1 MQFVEKQLT
10 AGLKLVPCAASKK
23 EGGTGCHDCSMS
35 NYSLSNRLSDNT
47 PYIPVLW
54 FTVLFA
60 VISYVAVSTRA
71 ILSPFEANAF
81 VDAKRLLSVGI
92 GAAILWFSIS
102 AAERLSEQGP
112 RAQILAIL
120 NIAIPGA
127 IGLLL
132 VREAYDLFASGELA
146 QRLALNLRWMLTW
159 VGYFAAASATFLALS
174 YHRQLQVARACL
186 AAAQDSATVRGAPA
200 KEEVS
205 ELLVILRSNSGY
217 EVADAGPSDLP
228 NNERI
233 ARIDQLAAKLVK

>member
-1 MQFVEKQLT
+1 
-10 AGLKLVPCAASKK
+10 
-23 EGGTGCHDCSMS
+23 MS
-35 NYSLSNRLSDNT
+35 NFSLSNRLSDNT
-47 PYIPVLW
+47 SYIPVLW

-81 VDAKRLLSVGI
+81 IDTKRLLSVGI
-92 GAAILWFSIS
+92 GAAILWFAIS

-127 IGLLL
+127 IGLWLA
-132 VREAYDLFASGELA
+132 REAYDLIASGELA

-174 YHRQLQVARACL
+174 YHRQLQVARACRS
-186 AAAQDSATVRGAPA
+186 AAQDSGAA
-200 KEEVS
+200 NNRQLAEELD
-205 ELLVILRSNSGY
+205 EFLRLSNANHDY
-217 EVADAGPSDLP
+217 EVADAGPSDRH
-228 NNERI
+228 NNERLAKMHRLKAKI
-233 ARIDQLAAKLVK
+233 AGNR